1 MSFRLKIFLIVLLVP
16 AISLIL
22 LLYFLSDNFIKD
34 KTAFV
39 YELHKE
45 TLGSIAVQ
53 IERLLETKRTRVFEE
68 SLAPA
73 EREEAKKLCASG
85 RKLMWHANAND
96 KNFDYW
102 YCAERADGETRLM
115 KIEKDELQAI
125 LASQSLISTYL
136 VSPDGLI
143 LANDDMKAVG
153 KWMKDIY
160 LDLPAFTNMN
170 MEKGMVARTS
180 RGEQF
185 LMSVTRFSS
194 RPFLLLG
201 MTSRRAPQEASWP
214 FLVKGLGLMIFVLIF
229 VSVAGVLFSHSLTQK
244 VHLLLNTM
252 AEFGA
257 GHEQARIEVK
267 GKDELDQL
275 GRGFNQLADRVNALI
290 VEQREK
296 SKIEH
301 EMSLAAQLQQQ
312 FFPPP
317 ENDIGPFRIRARI
330 QPAVISGGDWW
341 FLFETRSSIV
351 VGIGDVT
358 GHGMNSTIVTAAGRS
373 ALSQI
378 EANYLS
384 PSNLMTVLNRAIF
397 DITKGELQ
405 MTAVAIEIFRD
416 GRRLRYCNA
425 SHESMALFTGGTAS
439 SLSGPKLLNDLHGV
453 RLGES
458 RDSLFMESEVEL
470 APNFQLWLYSDG
482 LPDVLNQA
490 GRKLGDRKLFQIFAN
505 CAKCGDVDKAFAQFH
520 EEWNAFRDNTPLPD
534 DSSIVLVEG
543 VNLT

>member
-45 TLGSIAVQ
+45 ALSSIAVQ
-53 IERLLETKRTRVFEE
+53 IERLLETKRTRIFDE
-68 SLAPA
+68 SLTPA
-73 EREEAKKLCASG
+73 EREEAKKLCSSG
-85 RKLMWHANAND
+85 RKLMWHAETQGKD
-96 KNFDYW
+96 FDYW
-102 YCAERADGETRLM
+102 YCAERADGQTRLM
-115 KIEKDELQAI
+115 KIEKDELQAL

-136 VSPDGLI
+136 VNPDGFI
-143 LANDDMKAVG
+143 LANDDMKSVG
-153 KWMKDIY
+153 KWTKDMY
-160 LDLPAFTNMN
+160 PDLPPFTTINL
-170 MEKGMVARTS
+170 EKGMVARS
-180 RGEQF
+180 RTGEQF

-214 FLVKGLGLMIFVLIF
+214 FLVRGLALMFFVLIF
-229 VSVAGVLFSHSLTQK
+229 VSIAGVLLSHSLTQK

-252 AEFGA
+252 ARFG
-257 GHEQARIEVK
+257 GGEERARIEVK

-275 GRGFNQLADRVNALI
+275 GIGFNQLADRVNALI

-301 EMSLAAQLQQQ
+301 EMSLAAELQKQ
-312 FFPPP
+312 FFPPA
-317 ENDIGPFRIRARI
+317 ENDIGPFHIRARI

-405 MTAVAIEIFRD
+405 MTALAIEIFKD

-425 SHESMALFTGGTAS
+425 SHESTVLFTGGTAEG
-439 SLSGPKLLNDLHGV
+439 LKGPRLLYDLHGV
-453 RLGES
+453 RLGEQ
-458 RDSLFMESEVEL
+458 RDSLYSDSEVEL

-482 LPDVLNQA
+482 LPDVVNQS
-490 GRKLGDRKLFQIFAN
+490 GRKLGDRKLFKIFEK
-505 CAKCGDVDKAFAQFH
+505 CAKSGSADKAFAQFH
-520 EEWNAFRDNTPLPD
+520 EEWNAFRGNTPLPD
-534 DSSIVLVEG
+534 DSSVVLVEG
-543 VNLT
+543 VNLI